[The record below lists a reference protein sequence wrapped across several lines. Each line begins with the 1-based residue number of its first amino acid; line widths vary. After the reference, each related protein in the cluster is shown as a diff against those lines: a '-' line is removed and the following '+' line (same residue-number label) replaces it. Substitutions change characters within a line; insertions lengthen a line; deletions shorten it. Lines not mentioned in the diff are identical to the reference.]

1 MRLLHPTLNN
11 VAKMPT
17 ETLLLNIW
25 QWDFLFG
32 QEGNL
37 IMEYTQSMEMVNVIK
52 LEQSI
57 RWHLQCNFYP
67 PVSSDMIPIAVK
79 AVMLCRNDQFDEKIL
94 IPFEHWSYGWL
105 VSAYVIVE
113 TYLLEPLVDDLGV

>member
-1 MRLLHPTLNN
+1 
-11 VAKMPT
+11 
-17 ETLLLNIW
+17 
-25 QWDFLFG
+25 
-32 QEGNL
+32 
-37 IMEYTQSMEMVNVIK
+37 MEYTQSMEMVNVIK

-94 IPFEHWSYGWL
+94 IPVEHWSYGWY
-105 VSAYVIVE
+105 VSAYVIVKA
-113 TYLLEPLVDDLGV
+113 YHMEPLVDDLGV